1 MMTVKDDSEKSD
13 NISFYAAYTTDDEIR
28 TALYYG
34 EDSAVDMTQIK
45 GAARIGYL
53 GIVMKPNSLA
63 TIAGAASADG
73 LSLVKRGNV
82 LSLSN
87 GAAVQ
92 FSVMTLAGKV
102 VAVKKN
108 AVMIDLSNM
117 QKGIYIVNVE
127 ADGRQMVQ
135 KVVLQ

>member
-1 MMTVKDDSEKSD
+1 M
-13 NISFYAAYTTDDEIR
+13 
-28 TALYYG
+28 YYY
-34 EDSAVDMTQIK
+34 DRDCLT
-45 GAARIGYL
+45 
-53 GIVMKPNSLA
+53 NSLA
-63 TIAGAASADG
+63 SIAGAASADG

-87 GAAVQ
+87 GAAAQ
-92 FSVMTLAGKV
+92 FFVMTLAGKV

-108 AVMIDLSNM
+108 AVMMDLSNM